1 MSRFPCLQR
10 LTLLGG
16 LLFLVANTGLSA
28 QDMEDPLE
36 KVIPG
41 LRDRAVVLN
50 IIARIVETNEEES
63 WNTVSSKVTIPGRPV
78 SIRIIGENI
87 VITAQF
93 TPYMQENG
101 RNVLLAQGQ
110 IWISDPDKGIRYQS
124 TMQTIPLEYG
134 EQLYFFPL
142 GKVDS
147 SNDTRIEIQLEL
159 NPYIAEAREPA
170 GDVPAPDAAPKETEI
185 PQ

>member
-1 MSRFPCLQR
+1 M
-10 LTLLGG
+10 
-16 LLFLVANTGLSA
+16 VVNTGISP
-28 QDMEDPLE
+28 QDIEDPLE

-41 LRDRAVVLN
+41 MRDRAVVLN

-63 WNTVSSKVTIPGRPV
+63 WNSVSSKVTIPGKPV
-78 SIRIIGENI
+78 SIRMIGENI

-93 TPYMQENG
+93 TLYMQENG

-110 IWISDPDKGIRYQS
+110 IWIKDPEKGIHYQS

-147 SNDTRIEIQLEL
+147 GNDTRIEIQLEL
-159 NPYIAEAREPA
+159 NPYLAEAGNASAAPA
-170 GDVPAPDAAPKETEI
+170 SGAAPKETEI

>member
-1 MSRFPCLQR
+1 M
-10 LTLLGG
+10 
-16 LLFLVANTGLSA
+16 
-28 QDMEDPLE
+28 
-36 KVIPG
+36 
-41 LRDRAVVLN
+41 
-50 IIARIVETNEEES
+50 
-63 WNTVSSKVTIPGRPV
+63 
-78 SIRIIGENI
+78 IGENI

-93 TPYMQENG
+93 TPYMQEDG

-110 IWISDPDKGIRYQS
+110 IWINEPEKGIHYQS

-147 SNDTRIEIQLEL
+147 GHDTRIEIQLEL
-159 NPYIAEAREPA
+159 NPYIAEAGNA
-170 GDVPAPDAAPKETEI
+170 SDAPPVGAVPKETEV